1 MTADG
6 AHCDQQSVK
15 EPFNIFTEKQKSKII
30 RQKLDELMK
39 LKIFRKHEY

>member
-1 MTADG
+1 MEHTAI
-6 AHCDQQSVK
+6 SRVLK
-15 EPFNIFTEKQKSKII
+15 SLFNIFTEKQKSKII